1 MADMMT
7 QAGAGVEDPLA
18 LNAEAPFML
27 SDDEILDLWRDEIK
41 KECFEHRYVFERQ
54 WMRNIYYIL
63 GRQWIEY
70 YGRNGGWR
78 DKRVAQWIPK
88 PVTNKCKETLTT
100 IRAMFTAIKLGVNV
114 RPNGADPK
122 NISAAATADDLAP
135 LLYETHDMNR
145 VFSEFDFWL
154 IATGNA
160 FMHSF
165 VDFDVKY
172 GQTAI
177 GSEQCMGCMAIYGSD
192 ELAGTNACPGC
203 GGTEFQTAMDPE
215 TGQPLQKLI
224 TKGQPTT
231 IALSPLEIA
240 FPNSYGRFSDLP
252 YVVRLRWRTKRH
264 YEHHPQLK
272 DYVDQIKWQ
281 KAPQDQSLQLFRS
294 LANHNDLGLSNSYL
308 DKQVTS
314 EEEGVP
320 EYEVWYKPCGKY
332 PGGLVFRIAGDNDPL
347 VIHLDDEGLPGEL
360 PYADADGKKLFTFT
374 HAPYEQVGGRILGS
388 GPIDLIIQKQDQ
400 LNQLDSMI
408 LLIINRMANPVWL
421 EPKGAEVERLTGMPG
436 LVVKWNPL
444 TVGGNAKPERIPGI
458 GPDASLFQIR
468 EQYLRDIEE
477 LAGTFDIMKGAKPT
491 GVEAFSA
498 MQLLVE
504 RSQARF
510 SPVFQSRGDVFKDM
524 MHFALELERSYGP
537 DERTKAILSPNRAW
551 TFQNFKKAQLQGSF
565 TVIVEDGTA
574 APKTNLGLR
583 AAVEH
588 AKALGILDMTD
599 PDQKYEGLKLFGL
612 VKMIPTLDVDVQSA
626 LQKQQAFEE
635 WANNEEAIQQFVL
648 AAGEQDQQNKMKQQ
662 QAMAMSAQTGMMQP
676 PPELE
681 SPMKLTPLKWRKWY
695 NPVIHRQEFL
705 KWANG
710 DVVRRLLEEKP
721 ALEGLLEAHLTEIEA
736 ALMEQA
742 MLMAPPPPVKS
753 GGAAV
758 GMANSNRESTQGN
771 EPSGLGEGA
780 QNAGPR

>member
-1 MADMMT
+1 MNTIMP
-7 QAGAGVEDPLA
+7 QPGPGVEAPLPA
-18 LNAEAPFML
+18 DAPVFPY
-27 SDDEILDLWRDEIK
+27 SDDELLDLWRDEIR

-70 YGRNGGWR
+70 YGRGGGWR
-78 DKRVAQWIPK
+78 DKRLAQWIPK

-100 IRAMFTAIKLGVNV
+100 IRAMFTAIKLGVNI
-114 RPNGADPK
+114 RPNGSDPE
-122 NISAAATADDLAP
+122 NVSAAATADDLAP

-172 GQTAI
+172 GQTVI
-177 GSEQCMGCMAIYGSD
+177 DYEQCLGCGQTYGSD
-192 ELAGTNACPGC
+192 ELAGKTACPSC
-203 GGTEFQTAMDPE
+203 GSPEFGPATDPE
-215 TGQPLQKLI
+215 TGAPMQKTLL
-224 TKGQPTT
+224 KGQPTT
-231 IALSPLEIA
+231 IALSPLELA
-240 FPNSYGRFSDLP
+240 FPNSYGRFNDLP
-252 YVVRLRWRTKRH
+252 YVVRLRWRTKH
-264 YEHHPQLK
+264 YYENHPGLQQ
-272 DYVDQIKWQ
+272 YVDLIKWQ
-281 KAPQDQSLQLFRS
+281 KAPADQSLQLFRS
-294 LANHNDLGLSNSYL
+294 LANHNDLGLSTAYL
-308 DKQVTS
+308 DKQTTS

-332 PGGLVFRIAGDNDPL
+332 PQGLVFRVAGDQDPII
-347 VIHLDDEGLPGEL
+347 IHLDDEGLPGAI
-360 PYADADGKKLFTFT
+360 PYADADGQKLFTFT
-374 HAPYEQVGGRILGS
+374 HAAYEQVGGRILGS

-444 TVGGNAKPERIPGI
+444 TVGGNAKPERIPGE
-458 GPDASLFQIR
+458 GPHTSLFTIR

-510 SPVFQSRGDVFKDM
+510 SPVFQARGDAFKDM
-524 MHFALELERSYGP
+524 MRFALELERAYGP
-537 DERTKAILSPNRAW
+537 DERTKAILSPARDW

-565 TVIVEDGTA
+565 SVVVEDGTA

-588 AKALGILDMTD
+588 AKALGIIDMAD

-626 LQKQQAFEE
+626 LQKQQAFEK
-635 WANNEEAIQQFVL
+635 WARDEQALAGFVEASAQQDVENQ
-648 AAGEQDQQNKMKQQ
+648 AKQQ
-662 QAMAMSAQTGMMQP
+662 AAAVQGMTTGMP
-676 PPELE
+676 VEPELD
-681 SPMKLTPLKWRKWY
+681 SPLKLTPLKWRKWY

-705 KWANG
+705 KWANS
-710 DVVRRLLEEKP
+710 DVIRQLLEEKP
-721 ALEGLLEAHLTEIEA
+721 AMEGLLEAHLTEIEV
-736 ALMEQA
+736 ALMEQQ
-742 MLMAPPPPVKS
+742 MLLNPQPAGQAPG
-753 GGAAV
+753 GGAM
-758 GMANSNRESTQGN
+758 GMGNSNRESTSGN
-771 EPSGLGEGA
+771 EPGGLGEGA